1 MGKRFPFG
9 TPECH
14 IRGGHFLT
22 LKAAAVTLWNTQRLP
37 FEMIYQV
44 LMAIE
49 PCPCYRRLFVQA
61 PQWKYIY
68 DQSSLLAAQEQTTT
82 PTRNTVTYT
91 VEV

>member
-1 MGKRFPFG
+1 
-9 TPECH
+9 
-14 IRGGHFLT
+14 
-22 LKAAAVTLWNTQRLP
+22 
-37 FEMIYQV
+37 
-44 LMAIE
+44 MAIE

-91 VEV
+91 VEVQ